1 MKKQVLM
8 TRRNIHMSKSQWAG
22 LCAMAKRC
30 GMSTA
35 DLIRRCLADHASK
48 TGKKYAIKKKGK
60 A

>member
-1 MKKQVLM
+1 MD
-8 TRRNIHMSKSQWAG
+8 KSQWAG